1 MLPGESNAIPPWIN
15 SLSNVCTFS
24 FWFAADY
31 TYGILNGMVFT
42 FWFAADYTYGI
53 LNGMVFTLV
62 HRESDN
68 QETR

>member
-15 SLSNVCTFS
+15 SLSTVYTFS
-24 FWFAADY
+24 
-31 TYGILNGMVFT
+31 